1 MSASVRVVVTENVEK
16 KELSMQVSL
25 EQEGGTELE
34 KVIVARLQPFIGM
47 CLDKFESLASEAEQ
61 RDKDIKEAT
70 ESRIVL
76 P

>member
-1 MSASVRVVVTENVEK
+1 MSASVRVIVTENVEK

-34 KVIVARLQPFIGM
+34 KAIVTRLQPFIGM
-47 CLDKFESLASEAEQ
+47 CLDKFESLANEAEK
-61 RDKDIKEAT
+61 RDQEIKEAT

>member
-47 CLDKFESLASEAEQ
+47 CLDKFESLAGEAAQ
-61 RDKDIKEAT
+61 RDKEIQEAQD
-70 ESRIVL
+70 SRIIL